1 MTEAYGLWIL
11 HGSAFPW
18 TASVEEHKRCK
29 LNLHSV
35 TEVNK
40 IPLQQINVHINWTW
54 NVTLIYHGQLSLR
67 EVITQKWIHAE
78 ICTLLANTLRR
89 LRQVIT
95 PRRIHFEPMLLASL
109 ACSLRSRPQAASRPS
124 ASRMPGVSK
133 LCLLLETKLQR
144 NHPSKPEPPLVSIF
158 RTLWI
163 HTLDFKIYKTDSALP
178 CLHPQC
184 QGCLKLSLLH
194 EIPRTFAETWNW
206 SAYWW
211 FPGVPSTPK

>member
-1 MTEAYGLWIL
+1 MTVFYDLSFMTEAYGLWIL

-133 LCLLLETKLQR
+133 ITTGMLLLHILHQIYSILFQILDKKACTTIQTDCWFRLQD
-144 NHPSKPEPPLVSIF
+144 PTIF
-158 RTLWI
+158 I
-163 HTLDFKIYKTDSALP
+163 F
-178 CLHPQC
+178 
-184 QGCLKLSLLH
+184 
-194 EIPRTFAETWNW
+194 TFITTSPNLI
-206 SAYWW
+206 
-211 FPGVPSTPK
+211 TII

>member
-1 MTEAYGLWIL
+1 MTVFYDLSFMTEAYGLWIL

-109 ACSLRSRPQAASRPS
+109 AASGPLRGPS

-133 LCLLLETKLQR
+133 ITTGILPLHKQDSDAYIKHPWIRTKPLLDAMIHYSVCIYLL
-144 NHPSKPEPPLVSIF
+144 PL
-158 RTLWI
+158 
-163 HTLDFKIYKTDSALP
+163 
-178 CLHPQC
+178 
-184 QGCLKLSLLH
+184 
-194 EIPRTFAETWNW
+194 
-206 SAYWW
+206 
-211 FPGVPSTPK
+211 

>member
-1 MTEAYGLWIL
+1 MTVFYDLSFMTEAYGLWIL

-124 ASRMPGVSK
+124 ASRMPRVSK
-133 LCLLLETKLQR
+133 ISAEGLRSFILRIALSYWE
-144 NHPSKPEPPLVSIF
+144 
-158 RTLWI
+158 
-163 HTLDFKIYKTDSALP
+163 KIYT
-178 CLHPQC
+178 
-184 QGCLKLSLLH
+184 LKNTTY
-194 EIPRTFAETWNW
+194 IW
-206 SAYWW
+206 
-211 FPGVPSTPK
+211 